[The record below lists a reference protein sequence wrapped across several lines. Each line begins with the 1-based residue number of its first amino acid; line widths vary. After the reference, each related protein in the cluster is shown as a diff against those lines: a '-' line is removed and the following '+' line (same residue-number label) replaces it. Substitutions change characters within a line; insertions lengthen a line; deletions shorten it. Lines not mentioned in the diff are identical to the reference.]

1 MVVPRADP
9 PVGTRGRPL
18 RDLFFSGLDGR
29 SQLPALAVVVEKGR
43 VPFGGKDGLF
53 EEVTDKALHSGRR
66 GVEAIES
73 FSNWV
78 AKLETFRS
86 FIIVEFLAAEVKL
99 DEKVE
104 QSKMAALW
112 P

>member
-29 SQLPALAVVVEKGR
+29 SQLPALAVVLENGR
-43 VPFGGKDGLF
+43 RMEVPFGGKDGLF
-53 EEVTDKALHSGRR
+53 EEVAERALHSGRR

-73 FSNWV
+73 FSN
-78 AKLETFRS
+78 
-86 FIIVEFLAAEVKL
+86 
-99 DEKVE
+99 
-104 QSKMAALW
+104 
-112 P
+112 